1 MKSFRL
7 IKKYFLKITN
17 EDIIS
22 KYWNSNN
29 FDGKLKNKTYWYGRD
44 DIKNFILNGNKKY
57 GYYDV
62 LYELN
67 EYGFRI
73 NTSANKN
80 NSSDVISCFG
90 CSNTFGVGL
99 PYHETWPSVLNTLLG
114 DDFWV
119 VKNYGVCGASNDTI
133 ARLICDYINNNKPK
147 IICCYFPE
155 IFRLEFF
162 NSNLDLK
169 NFFQLRIDNNC
180 SVNDYNAYK
189 TLSTEENCLFNFIKN
204 FKLIQNLCL
213 SNNIKFYWNT
223 WSENI
228 LGLGK
233 ENIIKLLDYN
243 SFTGSL
249 YDDSDIYKHI
259 PDNYDWHI
267 DSARDGAHFGTF
279 VNEKLADS
287 FYKKIIKDFK

>member
-17 EDIIS
+17 TDIIS
-22 KYWNSNN
+22 KHWNSNK
-29 FDGKLKNKTYWYGRD
+29 FDGILKNKMHWYGRD

-57 GYYDV
+57 KQEDV
-62 LYELN
+62 LYEIN

-73 NTSANKN
+73 NTLLNKKE
-80 NSSDVISCFG
+80 SSNIIACFG

-99 PYHETWPSVLNTLLG
+99 PYHETWPSVLNTILG
-114 DDFWV
+114 DVWE
-119 VKNYGVCGASNDTI
+119 VKNYGVSGASNDTI
-133 ARLICDYINNNKPK
+133 TRLVCNYINNNKPK

-162 NSNLDLK
+162 DKNLDLK
-169 NFFQLRIDNNC
+169 NFFPLQIDNHC
-180 SVNDYNAYK
+180 SVTDYNAYK
-189 TLSTEENCLFNFIKN
+189 TLSTEENCIFNFVKN
-204 FKLIQNLCL
+204 FKLIRYLCL
-213 SNNIKFYWNT
+213 SNNINFYWNT

-228 LGLGK
+228 LDMGK
-233 ENIIKLLDYN
+233 SGITSNFDFD

-249 YDDSDIYKHI
+249 YDDSDIYKYL
-259 PDNYDWHI
+259 PDNYNFHNDT
-267 DSARDGAHFGTF
+267 ARDGAHFGAI

>member
-1 MKSFRL
+1 L

-17 EDIIS
+17 NDIIS
-22 KYWNSNN
+22 EYWNSNN
-29 FDGKLKNKTYWYGRD
+29 FDGKFKNKTYWYGND
-44 DIKNFILNGNKKY
+44 DIKNFILKGNKKY
-57 GYYDV
+57 GYNDV
-62 LYELN
+62 LYEFN

-73 NTSANKN
+73 NTSSTKN
-80 NSSDVISCFG
+80 NSSNKIACFG
-90 CSNTFGVGL
+90 CSNTFGQGL
-99 PYHETWPSVLNTLLG
+99 PWDETWVSVLNKKLG
-114 DDFWV
+114 NNWV
-119 VKNYGVCGASNDTI
+119 TKNYGVCGASNDTI
-133 ARLICDYINNNKPK
+133 ARLVSNYINNNKPK

-162 NSNLDLK
+162 DKNLDLN
-169 NFFQLRIDNNC
+169 NFFPSRVDNR
-180 SVNDYNAYK
+180 SPITDYNAYK
-189 TLSTEENCLFNFIKN
+189 TLATEENCFFNFIKN

-259 PDNYDWHI
+259 PNNYDWHI
-267 DSARDGAHFGTF
+267 NSARDGAHFGTLI
-279 VNEKLADS
+279 NEKLANS

>member
-1 MKSFRL
+1 MKTFRL

-29 FDGKLKNKTYWYGRD
+29 FDGLLKNKKYWYGRD
-44 DIKNFILNGNKKY
+44 NHENFIKNGNKKY
-57 GYYDV
+57 GHEDII
-62 LYELN
+62 YELN
-67 EYGFRI
+67 EHGFRI
-73 NTSANKN
+73 NTSSNKN
-80 NSSDVISCFG
+80 NSSNLISCFG

-99 PYHETWPSVLNTLLG
+99 PYNETWPNVLNTLLG
-114 DDFWV
+114 DNWS
-119 VKNYGVCGASNDTI
+119 VKNYGVSGASNDTV
-133 ARLICDYINNNKPK
+133 ARLISNYIINNKPK

-155 IFRLEFF
+155 IFRLEYFDK
-162 NSNLDLK
+162 NLDLK
-169 NFFQLRIDNNC
+169 VFFPLKTDNYC
-180 SVNDYNAYK
+180 SMSDYNAYK

-228 LGLGK
+228 LSLDK
-233 ENIIKLLDYN
+233 ENIIKILDYN

-267 DSARDGAHFGTF
+267 NSARDGAHFGSL
-279 VNEKLADS
+279 VHEKLADS